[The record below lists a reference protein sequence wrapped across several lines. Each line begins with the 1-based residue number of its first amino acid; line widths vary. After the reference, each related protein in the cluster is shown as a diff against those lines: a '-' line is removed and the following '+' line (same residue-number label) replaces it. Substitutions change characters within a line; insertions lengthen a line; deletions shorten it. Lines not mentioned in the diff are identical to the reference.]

1 MTSLD
6 VMLKRT
12 DDDASSGFFHL
23 KVSLRH
29 RLKKTSPCLT
39 SPRASAEP
47 LRADALQGLVC
58 LAIPQE
64 KAGMLGH
71 PLFEASVLIKKKPC
85 IHSSDASGK
94 ARDEDPDSAVSG
106 RRILAESLPGA
117 SGG

>member
-1 MTSLD
+1 
-6 VMLKRT
+6 
-12 DDDASSGFFHL
+12 
-23 KVSLRH
+23 LRH

-71 PLFEASVLIKKKPC
+71 PLLFKTSVFIKKKPS

-94 ARDEDPDSAVSG
+94 AR
-106 RRILAESLPGA
+106 RLLKK
-117 SGG
+117 

>member
-1 MTSLD
+1 MTSID
-6 VMLKRT
+6 VLLKGT
-12 DDDASSGFFHL
+12 DDCASSGFFHL

-47 LRADALQGLVC
+47 LRAYALQGLVC

-71 PLFEASVLIKKKPC
+71 PLF
-85 IHSSDASGK
+85 
-94 ARDEDPDSAVSG
+94 
-106 RRILAESLPGA
+106 
-117 SGG
+117 

>member
-1 MTSLD
+1 MKKNSIHMEGQSVDKVMTSLD
-6 VMLKRT
+6 VILKGT

-29 RLKKTSPCLT
+29 RLNKTSPCLT

-47 LRADALQGLVC
+47 FRADALQGLVC

-71 PLFEASVLIKKKPC
+71 PLF
-85 IHSSDASGK
+85 
-94 ARDEDPDSAVSG
+94 
-106 RRILAESLPGA
+106 
-117 SGG
+117 

>member
-1 MTSLD
+1 MTSID
-6 VMLKRT
+6 VLLKGT

-58 LAIPQE
+58 LAIPPE

-71 PLFEASVLIKKKPC
+71 PL
-85 IHSSDASGK
+85 
-94 ARDEDPDSAVSG
+94 
-106 RRILAESLPGA
+106 SLNRVF
-117 SGG
+117 S

>member
-12 DDDASSGFFHL
+12 DDDASSGFF
-23 KVSLRH
+23 
-29 RLKKTSPCLT
+29 
-39 SPRASAEP
+39 PRASAEP
-47 LRADALQGLVC
+47 LRAYALQGLAC

-71 PLFEASVLIKKKPC
+71 PILFKASVFIKKKPC

-94 ARDEDPDSAVSG
+94 ARDEDPDSAASG